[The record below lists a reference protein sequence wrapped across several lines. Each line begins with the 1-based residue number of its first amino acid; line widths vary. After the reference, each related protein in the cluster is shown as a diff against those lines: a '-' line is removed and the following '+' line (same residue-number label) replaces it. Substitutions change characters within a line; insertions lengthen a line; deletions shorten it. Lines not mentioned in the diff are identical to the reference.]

1 MRRNEFVLTLS
12 KEPLALVKELKIILT
27 KFLLLLSVIL
37 LTTKQSLT
45 GLVIVSIP
53 PDLLGYRALQ
63 VNLVLRVLL
72 LALPALSI

>member
-53 PDLLGYRALQ
+53 LDLLGYRAFQ

-72 LALPALSI
+72 ALPALSI

>member
-45 GLVIVSIP
+45 GLIIVSILP
-53 PDLLGYRALQ
+53 HLLSYRALQ

-72 LALPALSI
+72 ALPVLSI

>member
-45 GLVIVSIP
+45 GLIIVWILP
-53 PDLLGYRALQ
+53 HLLSYRALQ

-72 LALPALSI
+72 ALPALSI